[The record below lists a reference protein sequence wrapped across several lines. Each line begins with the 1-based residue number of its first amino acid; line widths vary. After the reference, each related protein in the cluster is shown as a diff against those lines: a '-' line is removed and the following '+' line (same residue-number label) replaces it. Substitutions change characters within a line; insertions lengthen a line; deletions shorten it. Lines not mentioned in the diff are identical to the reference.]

1 MRSRPLLAVF
11 ALVGIVSAC
20 GGGSGDEQSQAETG
34 GQQAETGGQNE
45 TPAPA
50 VPGLKV
56 NASLQAI
63 PSKSEE

>member
-1 MRSRPLLAVF
+1 MSIRPLLAVF
-11 ALVGIVSAC
+11 TLVGIVSAC

-34 GQQAETGGQNE
+34 GQSE